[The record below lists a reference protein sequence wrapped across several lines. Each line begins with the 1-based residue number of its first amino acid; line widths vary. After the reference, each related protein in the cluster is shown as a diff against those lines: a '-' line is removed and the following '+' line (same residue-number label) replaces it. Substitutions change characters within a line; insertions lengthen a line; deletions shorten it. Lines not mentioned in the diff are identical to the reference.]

1 MTEKRQEFMQR
12 INARGVDYFTAARVE
27 SERIRI
33 NERKRAELK
42 QENED
47 AKKYLRTGK
56 DLSHPDAV
64 YAAMFASST
73 LRRDLAETENAIKE
87 SERFIKGE
95 R

>member
-27 SERIRI
+27 SERIRV
-33 NERKRAELK
+33 NERKREELK
-42 QENED
+42 KENEE

-64 YAAMFASST
+64 YAAMFTSST
-73 LRRDLAETENAIKE
+73 LRRDLAETENDIKE
-87 SERFIKGE
+87 SKRFIKGE